1 MKTFMLCIAL
11 HAAVP
16 ALAGGVAGAAY
27 PPLLPPP
34 DLASRLLERQPQ
46 VTAAQAGIAVEQAN
60 SRRLAAGPYEWS
72 VKASAQRRN
81 EASGPRY
88 RENEV
93 ALERPLRWM
102 GKADKDAELGR
113 QGVSISEARLA
124 DAWHEAART
133 LLRRWFEWVREAQAA
148 QRLQQQAAL
157 LGQQADIV
165 RRRVAAG
172 DAPRMEMMLADTER
186 SRVEAAWLQASQR
199 RDLLA
204 AGLRVSYP
212 GRELALPGGLPE
224 PVPPPGDAALWR
236 QKILEDNH
244 EIELAEAEAALGR
257 ASAERAALESAP
269 DPTLGL
275 RYAQERDHQERLFT
289 VTVSIPI
296 PGQARRDQVL
306 ASQGRADVALEN
318 ARAVRLKVEADAL
331 AAALRA
337 DGAQTLW
344 RQLADIGRQSGSNAA
359 LVARAYALGES
370 PLSDTLLA
378 RRQALEAL
386 SAAEQAQIDA
396 LEAQARLLLDMH
408 AIWSLHAD

>member
-1 MKTFMLCIAL
+1 MKTVLLCVAL
-11 HAAVP
+11 HAALP
-16 ALAGGVAGAAY
+16 ALAAEVAGAAY
-27 PPLLPPP
+27 PALLPPP
-34 DLASRLLERQPQ
+34 HLVSRLLERQPQ

-88 RENEV
+88 RENEI
-93 ALERPLRWM
+93 ALERPLRWK

-113 QGVSISEARLA
+113 QGLSISEARLA
-124 DAWHEAART
+124 DAWHEAARS

-148 QRLQQQAAL
+148 QRLQQHAAL

-186 SRVEAAWLQASQR
+186 NRAEAAWLQAAQR

-204 AGLRVSYP
+204 AGLMVSYP
-212 GRELALPGGLPE
+212 GLEPALPGGLPE
-224 PVPPPGDAALWR
+224 PVLPPGDAALWR
-236 QKILEDNH
+236 RKILEDNH
-244 EIELAEAEAALGR
+244 EIELADAEAALGR
-257 ASAERAALESAP
+257 VSAERAALERTP

-275 RYAQERDHQERLFT
+275 RYAQERDHQERLFS

-296 PGQARRDQVL
+296 PGQARREQVL

-359 LVARAYALGES
+359 LVARAYELGES

>member
-1 MKTFMLCIAL
+1 MKRVLLCIAL

-16 ALAGGVAGAAY
+16 ALAAGPAGAAY

-34 DLASRLLERQPQ
+34 DLVSRLLERQPQ
-46 VTAAQAGIAVEQAN
+46 VSAAQAGIAVEQAN
-60 SRRLAAGPYEWS
+60 RRRLEAGPHEWS
-72 VKASAQRRN
+72 VSASAQRRN
-81 EASGPRY
+81 ETSGPRY

-148 QRLQQQAAL
+148 QRLAQQAAL

-186 SRVEAAWLQASQR
+186 NRVEAAFLQAAQR

-204 AGLRVSYP
+204 AGLLVSYP
-212 GRELALPGGLPE
+212 GLALALPAALPE
-224 PVPPPGDAALWR
+224 PALPPGDALLWR
-236 QKILEDNH
+236 QKALEGNH
-244 EIELAEAEAALGR
+244 EIALADAEAALGR
-257 ASAERAALESAP
+257 ASAERAALERTP

-275 RYAQERDHQERLFT
+275 RYAQERGHQERLFS

-296 PGQARRDQVL
+296 PGQARREQVL
-306 ASQGRADVALEN
+306 ASLGQADVAREN

-344 RQLADIGRQSGSNAA
+344 RQLAEIGRQSGSNAA
-359 LVARAYALGES
+359 LVARAYELGES

>member
-1 MKTFMLCIAL
+1 MKSVLLCLAL
-11 HAAVP
+11 CAAMP
-16 ALAGGVAGAAY
+16 APAAGLGAEAY

-34 DLASRLLERQPQ
+34 QLVTRLLERQPQ
-46 VTAAQAGIAVEQAN
+46 VTAAQAGIEVEQAN

-72 VKASAQRRN
+72 VRASAQRRN
-81 EASGPRY
+81 ETSGPRY

-93 ALERPLRWM
+93 ALERPLRWL

-148 QRLQQQAAL
+148 RRLQQHAAL

-186 SRVEAAWLQASQR
+186 GRAEAAFLQAAQR

-204 AGLRVSYP
+204 ASLAVSYP
-212 GRELALPGGLPE
+212 GLSPALPDGLPA
-224 PVPPPGDAALWR
+224 PALPSGDAALWR

-244 EIELAEAEAALGR
+244 EIELADAEAALGR
-257 ASAERAALESAP
+257 ASAERAALESTP
-269 DPTLGL
+269 DLTLGL
-275 RYAQERDHQERLFT
+275 RYAQERDRQERLFS

-296 PGQARRDQVL
+296 PGQARREQIV
-306 ASQGRADVALEN
+306 ASQGRASVALEN

-337 DGAQTLW
+337 DGTQTLW

-359 LVARAYALGES
+359 LVARAYELGES

-378 RRQALEAL
+378 RRQALDAL